1 MISGS
6 CNNVVY
12 GYTFS
17 MSNHETSISWREWG
31 EDAFAEAKALDRP
44 ILLDI
49 GAVWC
54 HWCHVMDTGIP
65 GDPVHTGTYSD
76 PAVQERIAKNFIPIK
91 VDNDRR
97 PDINARYNM
106 GGWPTTAF
114 LTPDGDT
121 LYGETYVDP
130 VRMVGLLDY
139 MANVYAGN
147 KEQIAAQTAEMREQ
161 RAASEALTPSE
172 LDPNTTANVL
182 KSIAGQFDSVYGG
195 FGTQP
200 KFPHPDALRLVLE
213 EYARTQDPALREIAE
228 KTLHGMAD
236 GGMYDQFAGGFFRYS
251 TTRDWSVPHFEK
263 MLEDNAKLTSVYCLA
278 SQVLDDPYYLGVVK
292 TAHHWL
298 LTDMRDSETGAFA
311 GSQDADAEEA
321 YYGQPLSVRATL
333 PTPFIDRTVYTNWNA
348 LMVSALVARYKI
360 TSEPEILE
368 AAFQAYDFL
377 NSQLLAH
384 EDKNLLKLS
393 GRVDDSTLF
402 EYTILYHFCTNGEG
416 QGSAGLL
423 MDQVDFINAALD
435 LHEATGN
442 VVYNI
447 EAYEAAEY
455 VLDFLEDK
463 TEGGFFDLAPDA
475 TAIGDLARP
484 KKDIGENAEAAL
496 ALMRLSGFWQE
507 AKYKQAAERAL
518 KLFADKYADYGYF
531 SASYA
536 RAVEAVTAPGLHIT
550 IVGEWDDARTRA
562 LQSAAWSFVAPA
574 KTVETLDAEEAAKR
588 GLPADKD
595 GLAYAT
601 VCVGTVCFAPVTD
614 AAEMREQMG
623 KDPHPRQFLP
633 TPPPFRERGED

>member
-1 MISGS
+1 
-6 CNNVVY
+6 
-12 GYTFS
+12 
-17 MSNHETSISWREWG
+17 MSDHTQIPWREWG
-31 EDAFAEAKALDRP
+31 EEAFAEAKASDKP
-44 ILLDI
+44 VLLDI

-76 PAVQERIAKNFIPIK
+76 PEVSARIRQNFIPIK

-130 VRMVGLLDY
+130 KRMVGLLGY
-139 MANVYAGN
+139 MAEMYANHKG
-147 KEQIAAQTAEMREQ
+147 EIAAQTAEMREQ
-161 RAASEALTPSE
+161 RANSEALVASE
-172 LDPNTTANVL
+172 LDPDTTANVL
-182 KSIAGQFDSVYGG
+182 KSIAGQFDPIHGG
-195 FGTQP
+195 FGHQP

-278 SQVLDDPYYLGVVK
+278 YEVLGDAYYLDVVK
-292 TAHHWL
+292 SAQNWL
-298 LTDMRDSETGAFA
+298 LTEMRDPETGAFA

-321 YYGQPLSVRATL
+321 YYGQPLDVRATL

-360 TSEPEILE
+360 TGEAEVLDAAIETDRFLE
-368 AAFQAYDFL
+368 RMDAGKDSYL
-377 NSQLLAH
+377 LRLLAGS
-384 EDKNLLKLS
+384 EDGSLLQYTTLHHFYSGGQAQGGAGMLS
-393 GRVDDSTLF
+393 
-402 EYTILYHFCTNGEG
+402 
-416 QGSAGLL
+416 
-423 MDQVDFINAALD
+423 DQVDFINAALD

-447 EAYEAAEY
+447 EAYEAAEF

-463 TEGGFFDLAPDA
+463 AEGGFFDLAPDSN
-475 TAIGDLARP
+475 AIGDLARP
-484 KKDIGENAEAAL
+484 KKEISENANAAL
-496 ALMRLSGFWQE
+496 AFIRLSGMNFSDPPRFR
-507 AKYKQAAERAL
+507 QAAERAL
-518 KLFADKYADYGYF
+518 ELFADKYADYGYF

-536 RAVEAVTAPGLHIT
+536 RAVEAVNAPGLHIT
-550 IVGEWDDARTRA
+550 IVGDLNDAHTRE
-562 LQSAAWSFVAPA
+562 LQRAAWGFVAPA
-574 KTVETLDAEEAAKR
+574 KTVESLTPDEAGKR
-588 GLPADKD
+588 RLPTDKE
-595 GLAYAT
+595 GRAYAT
-601 VCVGTVCFAPVTD
+601 VCVGTVCFAPVSD
-614 AAEMREQMG
+614 AGKMAEQMR
-623 KDPHPRQFLP
+623 H
-633 TPPPFRERGED
+633 E